1 MAGYSNYLGY
11 QLSQDPSM
19 GLNSG
24 LSPSD
29 IPGAEMG
36 AGGGSSMF
44 ASASPWVLGA
54 QLGLGLLQQK
64 AMDERARREREAQIA
79 LQSSSNE
86 VGILNNLSNYWGRA
100 LKR

>member
-29 IPGAEMG
+29 IPSAEMG
-36 AGGGSSMF
+36 AGGSSMF
-44 ASASPWVLGA
+44 ASASPWILGA

-79 LQSSSNE
+79 MQSAGNE
-86 VGILNNLSNYWGRA
+86 VGILNNLSSYWGRA